1 MINKSELI
9 IKKFTKTFD
18 LNEFEILTDNGFCDV
33 ISLHETIPYIKYILK
48 TEFHTLEC
56 ADKHIVFDSQL
67 NEMFVEE
74 LQIGDVIITENGPEK
89 VIEIINTNTLEN
101 MYDFELSE
109 NSNHRYYTNGILSHN
124 TFLIKNIAKMLGVPC
139 HIHDCTKITAAGYVG
154 EDIENVLTGL
164 LQAADYDVEKAQ
176 MGIVCLDEIDKLAKK
191 GENVSITKD
200 VSGECVQQGLLKI
213 VEGDIVRVMPNGGRK
228 HPQQELIP
236 IDTTNILFIGM
247 GAFVGLDDIV
257 AQRTI
262 VKTKQIGFN
271 RTLDKTNEKEDINIL
286 RNVTP
291 NDLKKFGIIPELIGR
306 FPVITATNPL
316 SKEDL
321 IKIIKEPKNSILKQY
336 QKLAYIDGKKLEFT
350 DEAISVIAE
359 IAIITETGARGLR
372 NIMETV
378 LNDFMFDS
386 CDSYKT
392 KLIVDKDY
400 CLKSLEDIIDKE
412 IKEKLN
418 DLLTA

>member
-1 MINKSELI
+1 MSLIDKIPTPKEIMQYLDERVIGQQETKKRLSVAVYNHYKRVLSKIHNIGNDGEFQNVEIDKS
-9 IKKFTKTFD
+9 
-18 LNEFEILTDNGFCDV
+18 NILLMG
-33 ISLHETIPYIKYILK
+33 
-48 TEFHTLEC
+48 
-56 ADKHIVFDSQL
+56 
-67 NEMFVEE
+67 
-74 LQIGDVIITENGPEK
+74 
-89 VIEIINTNTLEN
+89 NTGT
-101 MYDFELSE
+101 
-109 NSNHRYYTNGILSHN
+109 GK

-164 LQAADYDVEKAQ
+164 LQAADFDVEKAQ

-191 GENVSITKD
+191 GENVSLTKD

-271 RTLDKTNEKEDINIL
+271 RTLDKSNEKEDINIL

>member
-1 MINKSELI
+1 MFHF
-9 IKKFTKTFD
+9 IKHKNLRYCSKQ
-18 LNEFEILTDNGFCDV
+18 
-33 ISLHETIPYIKYILK
+33 YIKIYKNMSLIDKIPTPKEIMQYLDERVIGQQEAKKRLSVAVYNHYKRVLSKVHNVGNDGEFQDVEIDKSNIL
-48 TEFHTLEC
+48 L
-56 ADKHIVFDSQL
+56 
-67 NEMFVEE
+67 
-74 LQIGDVIITENGPEK
+74 IG
-89 VIEIINTNTLEN
+89 NTGTGKS
-101 MYDFELSE
+101 F
-109 NSNHRYYTNGILSHN
+109 I
-124 TFLIKNIAKMLGVPC
+124 IKNIAKMLGVPC

-247 GAFVGLDDIV
+247 GAFVGLEDIV

-271 RTLDKTNEKEDINIL
+271 RTLDKSNEKECINIL
-286 RNVTP
+286 RHVTP

-350 DEAISVIAE
+350 AEAISVIAE

-418 DLLTA
+418 NLLTA